1 MSSRET
7 ADFLRKAALAR
18 KLLTE
23 TLPQMQPSALKHE
36 YLTSV
41 ANVLNHPVAQETA
54 EDGTAYI
61 IGFGDFSRTLPLV
74 LICEAEPDL
83 TVRHAFVP
91 SLQNARELRLIN
103 QLQRHEHEWARE
115 RGLPQGRDI
124 IAELRYYSRD
134 FINQHGVNRYPA
146 PPPFNDAD
154 KQALMRGEW
163 YPTKLIES
171 DHEIDHRGPPDL
183 RSPTIDYSRMTSN
196 LADSVN
202 STTGRS
208 APRAQAVHVQASAQ
222 GSLQVTDIEF
232 EHDPHN
238 DRDHEL

>member
-41 ANVLNHPVAQETA
+41 ANVLNHPVAQESA
-54 EDGTAYI
+54 EDGTTYI

-91 SLQNARELRLIN
+91 SLQNARERRLVDH
-103 QLQRHEHEWARE
+103 LQHHEHEWARE

-134 FINQHGVNRYPA
+134 FINRHGVNRYAA

-154 KQALMRGEW
+154 KQALLRGEW
-163 YPTKLIES
+163 YPTKLIDS
-171 DHEIDHRGPPDL
+171 DHEINHRGRPDL
-183 RSPTIDYSRMTSN
+183 RSPTIDYSRMVGN

-238 DRDHEL
+238 DREHEL

>member
-1 MSSRET
+1 MANRET
-7 ADFLRKAALAR
+7 ADFLRKAAQAR
-18 KLLTE
+18 RLLTE

-41 ANVLNHPVAQETA
+41 ANVLNHPVAQEKTEA
-54 EDGTAYI
+54 GTTYI

-91 SLQNARELRLIN
+91 SLQNPRELRLVN

-115 RGLPQGRDI
+115 RGLDQGRDI

-134 FINQHGVNRYPA
+134 FINRHGLNRYPA

-154 KQALMRGEW
+154 KQSLMRGDW

-183 RSPTIDYSRMTSN
+183 RSPAMDYSRVAGN

-202 STTGRS
+202 GASGRS
-208 APRAQAVHVQASAQ
+208 APRAHAVHVQASAE

-232 EHDPHN
+232 EHDPPN
-238 DRDHEL
+238 DRDREL